1 MSNNN
6 AVMDHNGHFDEE
18 PWRLSSNGNFF
29 LLLREVLGELY
40 GSEDICL
47 LLYTLAKREKVEVA
61 VELGTGMGVTS
72 AWIAAAMRENGAG
85 KIFTYDNGSHYQEH
99 AHVKEVL
106 ASLKGPLSELASL
119 SQSANYK
126 SFLQGLFDQA
136 GVAEHVAFHQIEIG
150 RPPVLE
156 DLNGKPID
164 LLFSDFDHSPM
175 MVQKII
181 GAFLPYMSPTSS
193 IFVDSASTHLPTF
206 YALNNMV
213 AILQNMRLPKNM
225 AELLSDSEILAA
237 LNLIGRS
244 KFTLTHLVERRD
256 RAQNSTAWIRIE
268 PVDMLPPVSSFFH

>member
-1 MSNNN
+1 MSSSA
-6 AVMDHNGHFDEE
+6 AVDRDRHVDEKQ
-18 PWRLSSNGNFF
+18 WRLSSKGDFF

-72 AWIAAAMRENGAG
+72 AWIAAAMRENGFG
-85 KIFTYDNGSHYQEH
+85 KIFTYDNGSHYHDH

-106 ASLKGPLSELASL
+106 ASLDGPLRGLASL
-119 SQSANYK
+119 SQSADYA

-136 GVAEHVAFHQIEIG
+136 DVAQHIAFHQTEIG

-156 DLNGKPID
+156 DLHGKSID

-193 IFVDSASTHLPTF
+193 IFVDSASTHLPSF

-213 AILQNMRLPKNM
+213 SLLQDMRLPKSI
-225 AELLSDSEILAA
+225 AELLSHDEMLAA

-244 KFTLTHLVERRD
+244 KFTLTHLVEKRD

-268 PVDMLPPVSSFFH
+268 PVDILPPTSEFFH